1 MIIFRTFINYL
12 LVFIFLFFECHLHAQ
27 FQNIK
32 LPVSKKATYPYSQVE
47 PSIYINPNDN
57 SEVIAGSVL
66 NDYYYSVDGGLN
78 WKAKS
83 IKSKKNGVH
92 GDPCMLID
100 YKGNYYYFHLSN
112 IEGKTLIGGIVCQRS
127 KTIKGRF
134 NNEGHTEVNGKF
146 HDKEWV
152 AVNKD
157 NNNIYMTWTQ
167 FDEYGSEN
175 PLKRSNILFSKSA
188 DLGKTWSSPVDLS
201 SFDGDCLDD
210 DLTTEGAVPTVGPNG
225 EIYVCWAL
233 SSKLYFN
240 YSLDD
245 GETWL
250 ENEIEIAQQKEG
262 WALDIPGIYR
272 CNGMP
277 VTVCDI
283 SKSPYRG
290 TIYIN
295 WADQRNGKDNTD
307 IWLKKSIDGGKSW
320 SEDIKV
326 NSDYSSRHQFLSWMT
341 VDQSTGYLYIVY
353 YDRRETDGN
362 YTDVFMSVSKD
373 GGKSFKDY
381 KISKSSFLPN
391 DKIFFGDYTNISAVG
406 GVIRP
411 IWTHLQNTDISLF
424 TAIVNQKELD

>member
-1 MIIFRTFINYL
+1 MIIFRSVINYL
-12 LVFIFLFFECHLHAQ
+12 LVFIFLFFECHLQAQ

-188 DLGKTWSSPVDLS
+188 DLGETWSSPVDLS

-283 SKSPYRG
+283 SKSPHRG

-326 NSDYSSRHQFLSWMT
+326 NSDHSSRHQFLSWMT

-362 YTDVFMSVSKD
+362 YTDVFMSVSKN

-406 GVIRP
+406 GVVRP
-411 IWTHLQNTDISLF
+411 IWTHLQNTDISLY

>member
-1 MIIFRTFINYL
+1 MIIFRTVINQL

-283 SKSPYRG
+283 SKSPHRG

-307 IWLKKSIDGGKSW
+307 IWLKKSTDGGKSW

-326 NSDYSSRHQFLSWMT
+326 NSDHSSRHQFLSWMT

-362 YTDVFMSVSKD
+362 YTDVFMSVSKN

-406 GVIRP
+406 GVVRP
-411 IWTHLQNTDISLF
+411 IWTHLQNTDISLY

>member
-167 FDEYGSEN
+167 FDEYGSAN
-175 PLKRSNILFSKSA
+175 PLKRSNILFSKST
-188 DLGKTWSSPVDLS
+188 DLGETWSSPVDLS

>member
-1 MIIFRTFINYL
+1 MIIFRTVINQL
-12 LVFIFLFFECHLHAQ
+12 LVFIFLFFECHLQAQ

-57 SEVIAGSVL
+57 REVIAGSVL

-188 DLGKTWSSPVDLS
+188 DLGETWSSPVDLS

-307 IWLKKSIDGGKSW
+307 IWLKKSTDGGKSW

-326 NSDYSSRHQFLSWMT
+326 NSDHSSRHQFLSWMT

-362 YTDVFMSVSKD
+362 YTDVFMSVSKN

-406 GVIRP
+406 GVVRP
-411 IWTHLQNTDISLF
+411 IWTHLQNTDISLY

>member
-1 MIIFRTFINYL
+1 MIIFRSVINYL

-100 YKGNYYYFHLSN
+100 HKGNYYYFHLSN

-326 NSDYSSRHQFLSWMT
+326 NSDHSSRHQFLSWMT

-353 YDRRETDGN
+353 YDRRETDDN
-362 YTDVFMSVSKD
+362 YTDVFMSVSKN

-406 GVIRP
+406 GVVRP
-411 IWTHLQNTDISLF
+411 IWTHLQNTDISLY

>member
-1 MIIFRTFINYL
+1 MIIFRTVINQL

-283 SKSPYRG
+283 SKSPHRG

-326 NSDYSSRHQFLSWMT
+326 NSDHSSRHQFLSWMT

-362 YTDVFMSVSKD
+362 YTDVFMSVSKN

>member
-1 MIIFRTFINYL
+1 MIIFRFVINYL

-100 YKGNYYYFHLSN
+100 HKGNYYYFHLSN

-188 DLGKTWSSPVDLS
+188 DLGETWSSPVDLS

-233 SSKLYFN
+233 NSKLYFN
-240 YSLDD
+240 FSLDD
-245 GETWL
+245 GVTWL
-250 ENEIEIAQQKEG
+250 DQEIEIGNQIEG

-326 NSDYSSRHQFLSWMT
+326 NSDHSSRHQFLSWMT

-353 YDRRETDGN
+353 YDRRETDDN
-362 YTDVFMSVSKD
+362 YTDVFMSVSKN

-411 IWTHLQNTDISLF
+411 IWTHLQNTDISLY

>member
-1 MIIFRTFINYL
+1 MIIFRTVINQL

-47 PSIYINPNDN
+47 PSIYINPNAN
-57 SEVIAGSVL
+57 REVIAGSVL
-66 NDYYYSVDGGLN
+66 NAYYYSVDGGLN

-100 YKGNYYYFHLSN
+100 HKGNYYYFHLSN

-167 FDEYGSEN
+167 FDEYGSAN

-188 DLGKTWSSPVDLS
+188 DLGETWSSPVDLS

-283 SKSPYRG
+283 SKSPHRG

-326 NSDYSSRHQFLSWMT
+326 NSDHSSRHQFLSWMT

-362 YTDVFMSVSKD
+362 YTDVFMSVSKN

>member
-1 MIIFRTFINYL
+1 MIIFRSIINYL

-188 DLGKTWSSPVDLS
+188 DLGETWSSPVDLS

-326 NSDYSSRHQFLSWMT
+326 NSDHSSRHQFLSWMT

-362 YTDVFMSVSKD
+362 YTDVFMSVSKN

>member
-1 MIIFRTFINYL
+1 MIIFRSVINHL

-326 NSDYSSRHQFLSWMT
+326 NSDHSSRHQFLSWMT

-362 YTDVFMSVSKD
+362 YTDVFMSVSKN

-406 GVIRP
+406 GVVRP

>member
-188 DLGKTWSSPVDLS
+188 DLGETWSSPVDLS

-233 SSKLYFN
+233 SSKLFFN
-240 YSLDD
+240 YSLVD

-326 NSDYSSRHQFLSWMT
+326 NSDHSSRHQFLSWMT

-353 YDRRETDGN
+353 YDRRETDDN
-362 YTDVFMSVSKD
+362 YTDVFMSVSKN

-411 IWTHLQNTDISLF
+411 IWTHLQNTDISLY

>member
-1 MIIFRTFINYL
+1 MIIFRTVINQL
-12 LVFIFLFFECHLHAQ
+12 LVFIFLFFECHLQAQ

-250 ENEIEIAQQKEG
+250 ENEIEIAQQEEG

-283 SKSPYRG
+283 SKSPHRG

-307 IWLKKSIDGGKSW
+307 IWLKKSTDGGKSW

-326 NSDYSSRHQFLSWMT
+326 NSDHSSRHQFLSWMT

-362 YTDVFMSVSKD
+362 YTDVFMSVSKN

-406 GVIRP
+406 GVVRP
-411 IWTHLQNTDISLF
+411 IWTHLQNTDISLY

>member
-1 MIIFRTFINYL
+1 MIIFRFVINYL

-188 DLGKTWSSPVDLS
+188 DLGETWSSPVDLS

-233 SSKLYFN
+233 SSKLFFN
-240 YSLDD
+240 YSLVD

-326 NSDYSSRHQFLSWMT
+326 NSDHSSRHQFLSWMT

-353 YDRRETDGN
+353 YDRRETDDN
-362 YTDVFMSVSKD
+362 YTDVFMSVSKN

-411 IWTHLQNTDISLF
+411 IWTHLQNTDISLY

>member
-1 MIIFRTFINYL
+1 MIIFRFVINYL

-326 NSDYSSRHQFLSWMT
+326 NSDHSSRHQFLSWMT

-362 YTDVFMSVSKD
+362 YTDVFMSVSKN

>member
-1 MIIFRTFINYL
+1 MIIFRSVINYL

-326 NSDYSSRHQFLSWMT
+326 NSDHSSRHQFLSWMT

-353 YDRRETDGN
+353 YDRRETDDN
-362 YTDVFMSVSKD
+362 YTDVFMSVSKN

-406 GVIRP
+406 GVVRP
-411 IWTHLQNTDISLF
+411 IWTHLQNTDISLY